1 MRIWTNAAIAVALI
15 AAPVR
20 ADPLPPE
27 ADTASIEVRGK
38 REIDKAVVSQSIRAL
53 TRRIKV
59 LDVVPRFHDPLCLQV
74 TGPDMAANRV
84 IAESIMAAADL
95 SGLDKP
101 RGNCRVNALVIIVD
115 NPERLLD
122 KLVQQHRTVIGGL
135 ERDIHMRRLREDVAA
150 GKPVIAWNR
159 VLPINPGTIN
169 VVDGTAVV
177 SRTPFPSR
185 LEGRLYRSKVLSV
198 VVFDARRIGGASAS
212 QLGDYAALHLLAN
225 PNRNIDFETGSAR
238 SILSLFADGPDLA
251 PEGLT
256 AFDRAYLEGTY
267 AVGENAWRGKVNR
280 AVLAAYETECADEK
294 PDCQFLVPAQN

>member
-15 AAPVR
+15 AAPVH

-115 NPERLLD
+115 DPERLLA
-122 KLVQQHRTVIGGL
+122 KLVQRHRPVIGGL
-135 ERDIHMRRLREDVAA
+135 ERDVHMRRLRDDVAA
-150 GKPVIAWNR
+150 GKPVISWNR
-159 VLPINPGTIN
+159 VLPIKPGTIN
-169 VVDGTAVV
+169 MINGTTAE
-177 SRTPFPSR
+177 SR
-185 LEGRLYRSKVLSV
+185 
-198 VVFDARRIGGASAS
+198 
-212 QLGDYAALHLLAN
+212 
-225 PNRNIDFETGSAR
+225 
-238 SILSLFADGPDLA
+238 SLF
-251 PEGLT
+251 T
-256 AFDRAYLEGTY
+256 
-267 AVGENAWRGKVNR
+267 RGIERVNR
-280 AVLAAYETECADEK
+280 TSWLKLIAGVLVLLLIGRMGLRYLDWQASEAQRADATR
-294 PDCQFLVPAQN
+294 PAG